1 MFLLNALKFPLY
13 AVATLVLV
21 SFFRGRQA
29 KTANQ
34 VRSKQFSLG
43 DFVTYT
49 LLAVLAA
56 SYMQTAVFNR
66 PQNVFKQLGLAPTSP
81 CPALRQRLAHFAA
94 KNPDTVPEQ
103 GIPLQKIKNSSG
115 FDRKAYYQQNKYGQM
130 DFLVDRFC
138 AFPEDRDVYLKFG
151 ETVFLQSI
159 SSDFGPRGTS
169 ARIAMSSAAGSGLM
183 TEFPD
188 TGYILNAGSALFFT
202 YLPALI
208 LVGLI
213 TTQFFA
219 TDFAPS
225 RVHAR
230 PWFVIVLCTMV
241 AADMYWLFTVPTSLN
256 ARVTR
261 NSSVFILSP
270 DGTDALAFFADSAEY
285 TRSVLLALAL
295 ISFIFMDYIIS
306 PRQTDVQILQQCVR
320 NQEHLFNNAKNR
332 TMLETAVMTSSSL
345 RDKAVAEWKVHQ
357 KIRERVLEDEDLNA
371 KFEDAVKRARGDAWV
386 REKLSTILPP
396 S

>member
-1 MFLLNALKFPLY
+1 
-13 AVATLVLV
+13 
-21 SFFRGRQA
+21 
-29 KTANQ
+29 
-34 VRSKQFSLG
+34 FSLG
-43 DFVTYT
+43 DFAAYT

-66 PQNVFKQLGLAPTSP
+66 PPNVFKQLGLAPTSP

-94 KNPDTVPEQ
+94 KNPDIVPEQ
-103 GIPLQKIKNSSG
+103 GIPHQKVKNSSG
-115 FDRKAYYQQNKYGQM
+115 FDRKKYYQQSKYGQM

-151 ETVFLQSI
+151 ETAFLQSI

-169 ARIAMSSAAGSGLM
+169 ARIAMSSAGGSGLM

-202 YLPALI
+202 YLPAFI
-208 LVGLI
+208 LVGLV

-230 PWFVIVLCTMV
+230 PWFIIVLCTMII
-241 AADMYWLFTVPTSLN
+241 ADMYWLFTIPTSMN
-256 ARVTR
+256 ARKAQPFTLW
-261 NSSVFILSP
+261 ILSP

-285 TRSVLLALAL
+285 TRNAALALAL
-295 ISFIFMDYIIS
+295 VSFIFIDYVIS
-306 PRQTDVQILQQCVR
+306 PRQTDVQILQQCVM
-320 NQEHLFNNAKNR
+320 NQENLFNNAKNR
-332 TMLETAVMTSSSL
+332 TMLETAVMTSAGL
-345 RDKAVAEWKVHQ
+345 RDRAVAEWKVHQ
-357 KIRERVLEDEDLNA
+357 KVRENVLEDGELST
-371 KFEDAVKRARGDAWV
+371 KFEEAVKRARGDAWV
-386 REKLSTILPP
+386 REKLATILPP